1 MARPK
6 SLIVSMEITVAGNSH
21 NCRNN
26 EGHRIAKGVKRLTV
40 KSDDGPRHYCLTCA
54 KGFLV
59 KGREQLQAILAE
71 IESSIPPASGA
82 ASGTAPATRLRPSR
96 RSPAA

>member
-26 EGHRIAKGVKRLTV
+26 EGHRIAKGVERLTINT
-40 KSDDGPRHYCLTCA
+40 DDGPRHYCLTCA
-54 KGFLV
+54 RVFLI
-59 KGREQLQAILAE
+59 RD
-71 IESSIPPASGA
+71 IE
-82 ASGTAPATRLRPSR
+82 RLRTLLAKVESLIT
-96 RSPAA
+96 